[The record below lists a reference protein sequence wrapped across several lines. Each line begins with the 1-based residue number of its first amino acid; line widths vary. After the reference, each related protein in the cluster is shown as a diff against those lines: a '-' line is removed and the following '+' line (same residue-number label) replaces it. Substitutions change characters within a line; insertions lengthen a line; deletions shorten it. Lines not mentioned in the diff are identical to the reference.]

1 MAMENIITTKL
12 SGWKSV
18 LAVLGVVAFAVMC
31 VVLAMPNTE
40 KPRFSYTINEPWMS
54 AQLISPGEILIQ
66 KDPKIVEQEREEAIR
81 NEYLPYYNCDM
92 SVAQAQTDRLLKT
105 YGEGTDGVSAY
116 GIQVVADVLK
126 QVYLQGILS
135 QADYSRLMD
144 TDTTA
149 SIICVTDKQAEHR
162 YVRDLYSVKGAYEA
176 LFQDPRLNGMQ
187 TTLQQLNLNE
197 YLQPNVTFDEE
208 RSNQA
213 KQDIIATIPTNSGMM
228 KMGQE
233 IINRGEIVTDEK
245 ARMIDSYNEF
255 IMSNYKDNGY
265 QIYFTNIIQACYV
278 SMLLFCLV
286 GYILLF
292 RRDYTQKP
300 RSLAMV
306 LFLMI
311 VFPVINALLM
321 RFDPRNVYILP
332 ICLAPMFVRVFL
344 DSRTAFMVHVT
355 LTLICTAVVSDK
367 FEYILV
373 QSVAGFVAICALR
386 ELSKR
391 SQIFFTAF
399 LVFVSYMV
407 SYTVVKYLDNKDI
420 AFDAMRHSYYC
431 FVGNGV
437 LLLLTYPLM
446 FAVEKAFGFISPVT
460 LFELSDTN
468 RNLLRRLSEVAPGTF
483 QHSIMV
489 SNLASAIAS
498 EIGAKSLLVRVG
510 ALYHDIGKMVNPVF
524 FTENQ
529 AGVNPHSRLTPQE
542 SAQIIISHV
551 TEGVKMAEKF
561 GVPDVIRNFIQTHHG
576 RGMARYF
583 YNTYK
588 NEHPDEEVDE
598 RPFRYPGPNPFS
610 QEQAILMM
618 ADTVE
623 AAARSLHEYNE
634 ESIST
639 LVNRII
645 DGQVKEGY
653 FANCPITFR
662 DIAVA
667 KRVLID
673 RLKSIYH
680 TRIQYPELKT
690 KEAQQ

>member
-12 SGWKSV
+12 TGWKSV

-66 KDPKIVEQEREEAIR
+66 KDPKTVEQEREEALR

-92 SVAQAQTDRLLKT
+92 SVAQEQTDRLLKT
-105 YGEGTDGVSAY
+105 YGEGTADVSAY
-116 GIQVVADVLK
+116 AIQVVADVLK
-126 QVYLQGILS
+126 QVYSQGILS
-135 QADYSRLMD
+135 QADYSRMMG

-176 LFQDPRLNGMQ
+176 LFKDPRLDGMQ
-187 TTLQQLNLNE
+187 ATLQQMNLNE
-197 YLQPNVTFDEE
+197 YLQPNVKYDEE

-233 IINRGEIVTDEK
+233 IINRGEIVTEEK

-286 GYILLF
+286 GYTLLF
-292 RRDYTQKP
+292 RRDYMQKP

-306 LFLMI
+306 LFLLI

-321 RFDPRNVYILP
+321 RFDPRNVYVLP

-399 LVFVSYMV
+399 LVFISYMV

-489 SNLASAIAS
+489 SNLASAIAT

-561 GVPDVIRNFIQTHHG
+561 GVPDVIRNFILTHHG

-598 RPFRYPGPNPFS
+598 KPFRYPGPNPFS

-623 AAARSLHEYNE
+623 AAARSLKEYTE
-634 ESIST
+634 ESISA

-680 TRIQYPELKT
+680 TRVQYPELKT
-690 KEAQQ
+690 KDEAQ

>member
-197 YLQPNVTFDEE
+197 YLQPNVKFDEE
-208 RSNQA
+208 RSDQA

-292 RRDYTQKP
+292 RRDYMQKP

>member
-12 SGWKSV
+12 TGWKSV

-66 KDPKIVEQEREEAIR
+66 KDPKTVEQEREEALR

-92 SVAQAQTDRLLKT
+92 SVAQEQTDRLLKT
-105 YGEGTDGVSAY
+105 YGEGTADVSAY
-116 GIQVVADVLK
+116 AIQVVADVLK
-126 QVYLQGILS
+126 QVYSQGILS
-135 QADYSRLMD
+135 QADYSRMMG

-176 LFQDPRLNGMQ
+176 LFKDPRLDGMQ
-187 TTLQQLNLNE
+187 ATLQQMNLNE
-197 YLQPNVTFDEE
+197 YLQPNVKYDEE

-213 KQDIIATIPTNSGMM
+213 KQDILATIPTNSGMM

-233 IINRGEIVTDEK
+233 IINRGEIVTEEK

-286 GYILLF
+286 GYTLLF
-292 RRDYTQKP
+292 RRDYMQKP

-306 LFLMI
+306 LFLLI

-321 RFDPRNVYILP
+321 RFDPRNVYVLP

-399 LVFVSYMV
+399 LVFISYMV

-489 SNLASAIAS
+489 SNLASAIAT

-561 GVPDVIRNFIQTHHG
+561 GVPDVIRNFILTHHG

-598 RPFRYPGPNPFS
+598 KPFRYPGPNPFS

-623 AAARSLHEYNE
+623 AAARSLKEYTE
-634 ESIST
+634 ESISA

-680 TRIQYPELKT
+680 TRVQYPELKT
-690 KEAQQ
+690 KEEAQ

>member
-12 SGWKSV
+12 TGWKSV

-40 KPRFSYTINEPWMS
+40 KPRFSYSINEPWMS

-66 KDPKIVEQEREEAIR
+66 KDPKAVEQEREEALR

-92 SVAQAQTDRLLKT
+92 SVAQEQTDRLLKT
-105 YGEGTDGVSAY
+105 YGEGTDEVSAY
-116 GIQVVADVLK
+116 AIQVVADVLK
-126 QVYLQGILS
+126 QVYSQGILS
-135 QADYSRLMD
+135 QADYSRLAGR
-144 TDTTA
+144 DTTA
-149 SIICVTDKQAEHR
+149 SIICVTNKQAEHR

-176 LFQDPRLNGMQ
+176 LFQDSRLNGMQ
-187 TTLQQLNLNE
+187 TMLQQMNLNE
-197 YLQPNVTFDEE
+197 YLQPNVKYDEE

-233 IINRGEIVTDEK
+233 IINRGEIVTEEK

-255 IMSNYKDNGY
+255 IMSNYQDNGY
-265 QIYFTNIIQACYV
+265 QIYFTNIIQICYV
-278 SMLLFCLV
+278 SMLMFCLV
-286 GYILLF
+286 GYVLLF
-292 RRDYTQKP
+292 RRDYMQKP

-332 ICLAPMFVRVFL
+332 VCLAPMFVRVFL
-344 DSRTAFMVHVT
+344 DSRTAFMAHVT
-355 LTLICTAVVSDK
+355 LTLLCTAVVSDK

-391 SQIFFTAF
+391 SQIFISAF
-399 LVFVSYMV
+399 LIFVSYMV
-407 SYTVVKYLDNKDI
+407 SYTVVKFLDNKDI
-420 AFDAMRHSYYC
+420 GFDAMRHSYYC
-431 FVGNGV
+431 FAANGV

-446 FAVEKAFGFISPVT
+446 YAVEKAFGFISPVT

-529 AGVNPHSRLTPQE
+529 AGINPHTRLTPQE

-561 GVPDVIRNFIQTHHG
+561 GVPDVIRNFILTHHG

-598 RPFRYPGPNPFS
+598 KPFRYPGPNPFS

-623 AAARSLHEYNE
+623 AAARSLKEYTE
-634 ESIST
+634 ESISA

-680 TRIQYPELKT
+680 TRVQYPELKT
-690 KEAQQ
+690 KEEAQ

>member
-12 SGWKSV
+12 TGWKSV

-66 KDPKIVEQEREEAIR
+66 KDPKTIELEREEAIR

-105 YGEGTDGVSAY
+105 YGEGADGVSAY

-126 QVYLQGILS
+126 QVYSQGILS
-135 QADYSRLMD
+135 QADYSRLMG

-197 YLQPNVTFDEE
+197 YLQPNVKFDEE
-208 RSNQA
+208 RSDQA

-292 RRDYTQKP
+292 RRDYMQKP

-623 AAARSLHEYNE
+623 AAARSLHDYNE

>member
-105 YGEGTDGVSAY
+105 YGEGTDDVSAY

-126 QVYLQGILS
+126 QVYSQGILS

>member
-12 SGWKSV
+12 TGWKSV

-66 KDPKIVEQEREEAIR
+66 KDPKTVEQEREEALR

-92 SVAQAQTDRLLKT
+92 SVAQEQTDRLLKT
-105 YGEGTDGVSAY
+105 YGEGTADVSAY
-116 GIQVVADVLK
+116 GVQVVADVLK
-126 QVYLQGILS
+126 QVYSQGILS
-135 QADYSRLMD
+135 QADYSRMMG

-176 LFQDPRLNGMQ
+176 LFKDPRLDGMQ
-187 TTLQQLNLNE
+187 ATLQQMNLNE
-197 YLQPNVTFDEE
+197 YLQPNVKYDEE

-233 IINRGEIVTDEK
+233 IINRGEIVTEEK

-286 GYILLF
+286 GYTLLF
-292 RRDYTQKP
+292 RRDYMQKP

-306 LFLMI
+306 LFLLI

-321 RFDPRNVYILP
+321 RFDPRNVYVLP

-399 LVFVSYMV
+399 LVFISYMV

-489 SNLASAIAS
+489 SNLASAIAT

-561 GVPDVIRNFIQTHHG
+561 GVPDVIRNFILTHHG

-598 RPFRYPGPNPFS
+598 KPFRYPGPNPFS

-623 AAARSLHEYNE
+623 AAARSLKEYTE
-634 ESIST
+634 ESISA

-680 TRIQYPELKT
+680 TRVQYPELKT
-690 KEAQQ
+690 KDEAQ

>member
-12 SGWKSV
+12 TGWKSV

-66 KDPKIVEQEREEAIR
+66 KDPKTVEQEREEALR

-92 SVAQAQTDRLLKT
+92 TVAQEQTDRLLKT
-105 YGEGTDGVSAY
+105 YGEGTADVSAY
-116 GIQVVADVLK
+116 GVQVVADVLK
-126 QVYLQGILS
+126 QVYSQGILS
-135 QADYSRLMD
+135 QADYSRMMGA
-144 TDTTA
+144 DTTA

-176 LFQDPRLNGMQ
+176 LFKDPRLDGMQ
-187 TTLQQLNLNE
+187 ATLQQMNLNE
-197 YLQPNVTFDEE
+197 YLQPNVKFDEE

-213 KQDIIATIPTNSGMM
+213 KQDILATIPTNSGMM

-233 IINRGEIVTDEK
+233 IINRGEIVTEEK

-286 GYILLF
+286 GYTLLF
-292 RRDYTQKP
+292 RRDYMQKP

-306 LFLMI
+306 LFLLI

-321 RFDPRNVYILP
+321 RFDPRNVYVLP

-367 FEYILV
+367 FEYVLV

-399 LVFVSYMV
+399 LVFISYMV

-489 SNLASAIAS
+489 SNLASAIAT

-561 GVPDVIRNFIQTHHG
+561 GVPDVIRNFILTHHG

-598 RPFRYPGPNPFS
+598 KPFRYPGPNPFS

-623 AAARSLHEYNE
+623 AAARSLKEYTE
-634 ESIST
+634 ESISA

-680 TRIQYPELKT
+680 TRVQYPELKT
-690 KEAQQ
+690 KEEAQ

>member
-66 KDPKIVEQEREEAIR
+66 KDPKTIELEREEAIR

-105 YGEGTDGVSAY
+105 YGEGSDGVSAY

-126 QVYLQGILS
+126 QVYSQGILS
-135 QADYSRLMD
+135 QADYSRLMG

-197 YLQPNVTFDEE
+197 YLQPNVKFDEE
-208 RSNQA
+208 RSDQA

-292 RRDYTQKP
+292 RRDYMQKP

>member
-1 MAMENIITTKL
+1 MENIITTKL

-66 KDPKIVEQEREEAIR
+66 KDPKTIELEREEAIR

-105 YGEGTDGVSAY
+105 YGEGSDGVSAY

-126 QVYLQGILS
+126 QVYSQGILS
-135 QADYSRLMD
+135 QADYSRLMG

-197 YLQPNVTFDEE
+197 YLQPNVKFDEE
-208 RSNQA
+208 RSDQA

-292 RRDYTQKP
+292 RRDYMQKP

-690 KEAQQ
+690 KEAQP

>member
-12 SGWKSV
+12 TGWKSV

-66 KDPKIVEQEREEAIR
+66 KDPKTVEQEREEALR

-92 SVAQAQTDRLLKT
+92 SVAQEQTDRLLKT
-105 YGEGTDGVSAY
+105 YGEGTADVSAY
-116 GIQVVADVLK
+116 AIQVVADVLK
-126 QVYLQGILS
+126 QVYSQGILS
-135 QADYSRLMD
+135 QADYSRMMG

-176 LFQDPRLNGMQ
+176 LFKDPRLDGMQ
-187 TTLQQLNLNE
+187 ATLQQMNLNE
-197 YLQPNVTFDEE
+197 YLQPNVKYDEE

-213 KQDIIATIPTNSGMM
+213 KQDILATIPTNSGMM

-233 IINRGEIVTDEK
+233 IINRGEIVTEEK

-286 GYILLF
+286 GYTLLF
-292 RRDYTQKP
+292 RRDYMQKP

-306 LFLMI
+306 LFLLI

-321 RFDPRNVYILP
+321 RFDPRNVYVLP

-399 LVFVSYMV
+399 LVFISYMV

-489 SNLASAIAS
+489 SNLASAIAT

-561 GVPDVIRNFIQTHHG
+561 GVPDVIRNFILTHHG

-598 RPFRYPGPNPFS
+598 KPFRYPGPNPFS

-623 AAARSLHEYNE
+623 AAARSLKEYTE
-634 ESIST
+634 ESISA

-680 TRIQYPELKT
+680 TRVQYPELKT
-690 KEAQQ
+690 KDEAQ

>member
-12 SGWKSV
+12 TGWKSV

-66 KDPKIVEQEREEAIR
+66 KDPKTVEQEREEALR

-92 SVAQAQTDRLLKT
+92 SVAQEQTDRLLKT
-105 YGEGTDGVSAY
+105 YGEGTADVSAY
-116 GIQVVADVLK
+116 GVQVVADVLK
-126 QVYLQGILS
+126 QVYSQGILS
-135 QADYSRLMD
+135 QADYSRMMG

-176 LFQDPRLNGMQ
+176 LFKDPRLDGMQ
-187 TTLQQLNLNE
+187 ATLQQMNLNE
-197 YLQPNVTFDEE
+197 YLQPNVKFDEE
-208 RSNQA
+208 RSDQA

-233 IINRGEIVTDEK
+233 IINRGEIVTEEK

-286 GYILLF
+286 GYTLLF
-292 RRDYTQKP
+292 RRDYMQKP

-306 LFLMI
+306 LFLLI

-321 RFDPRNVYILP
+321 RFDPRNVYVLP

-367 FEYILV
+367 FEYVLV

-399 LVFVSYMV
+399 LVFISYMV

-489 SNLASAIAS
+489 SNLASAIAT

-588 NEHPDEEVDE
+588 NEHPDEEIDE
-598 RPFRYPGPNPFS
+598 KPFRYPGPNPFS

-623 AAARSLHEYNE
+623 AAARSLKEYNE
-634 ESIST
+634 ENIST

-653 FANCPITFR
+653 FTNCPITFR

-680 TRIQYPELKT
+680 TRVQYPELKT
-690 KEAQQ
+690 KDEAQ

>member
-12 SGWKSV
+12 TGWKSV

-66 KDPKIVEQEREEAIR
+66 KDPKTVEQEREEALR
-81 NEYLPYYNCDM
+81 NEYLPYFNCDM
-92 SVAQAQTDRLLKT
+92 SVAQEQTDRLLKT
-105 YGEGTDGVSAY
+105 YGEGTADVSAY
-116 GIQVVADVLK
+116 GVQVVADVLK
-126 QVYLQGILS
+126 QVYSQGILS
-135 QADYSRLMD
+135 QADYSRMMGA
-144 TDTTA
+144 DTTA

-176 LFQDPRLNGMQ
+176 LFKDPRLDGMQ
-187 TTLQQLNLNE
+187 ATLQQMNLNE
-197 YLQPNVTFDEE
+197 YLQPNVKFDEE

-233 IINRGEIVTDEK
+233 IINRGEIVTEEK

-286 GYILLF
+286 GYTLLF
-292 RRDYTQKP
+292 RRDYMQKP

-306 LFLMI
+306 LFLLI

-321 RFDPRNVYILP
+321 RFDPRNVYVLP

-367 FEYILV
+367 FEYVLV

-399 LVFVSYMV
+399 LVFISYMV

-489 SNLASAIAS
+489 SNLASAIAT

-588 NEHPDEEVDE
+588 NEHPDEEIDE
-598 RPFRYPGPNPFS
+598 KPFRYPGPNPFS

-623 AAARSLHEYNE
+623 AAARSLKEYNE
-634 ESIST
+634 ENIST

-653 FANCPITFR
+653 FTNCPITFR

-680 TRIQYPELKT
+680 TRVQYPELKT
-690 KEAQQ
+690 KDEAQ